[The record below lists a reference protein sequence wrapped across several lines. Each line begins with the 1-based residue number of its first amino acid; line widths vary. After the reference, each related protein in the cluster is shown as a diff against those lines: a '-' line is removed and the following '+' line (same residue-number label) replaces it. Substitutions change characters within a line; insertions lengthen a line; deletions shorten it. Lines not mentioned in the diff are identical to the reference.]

1 MILIY
6 WIGMIFGF
14 FRVSEV
20 FKMLLLLFGGLRVIV
35 KWDFDELGWMY
46 VLNVFLK
53 IYVNVYVVFS
63 EKFVLWD
70 RIFVLYVLYCNGRV
84 IFVVILGIVN
94 LFN

>member
-35 KWDFDELGWMY
+35 KWDFDELG
-46 VLNVFLK
+46 
-53 IYVNVYVVFS
+53 
-63 EKFVLWD
+63 
-70 RIFVLYVLYCNGRV
+70 
-84 IFVVILGIVN
+84 
-94 LFN
+94 